1 MAKSREFIT
10 KQIKAISKLIVQVL
24 FKKDDFEYVVPEE
37 SRQTEFDKLY
47 VELMVLLDKNN
58 INEAEDLL
66 FNNVNGTNPI
76 ILIIALNFYN
86 KLVNKTDEELESANF
101 SLEEVEQG
109 FLDLLRM
116 YNIKVDK
123 KV

>member
-47 VELMVLLDKNN
+47 VELMALLDKNN

>member
-1 MAKSREFIT
+1 MLIFIWNKFIEEKIMAKSREFIT

-24 FKKDDFEYVVPEE
+24 FKKDDFEYVGPEE

-101 SLEEVEQG
+101 SL
-109 FLDLLRM
+109 
-116 YNIKVDK
+116 
-123 KV
+123 